1 MKTVLKANLATYLV
15 IALTVLCAHLTE
27 AKSKAVAGVAPR
39 KFARNP
45 SKQAHWVVPRFYA
58 KSARTYI
65 IHATVTIAAQ
75 EGIPVRLIFDLIV
88 HKMTWHKCG
97 QPTATGAAGA
107 QVKTVTGTLTY
118 AIDHAVNVMGVRGT
132 EPGVSGDHY
141 YECSLAQNPQR
152 SRCTGCH
159 YQKLGPP

>member
-27 AKSKAVAGVAPR
+27 AKSKAVAGGGSAQVCAESVQTGPLGGTQILCEVS
-39 KFARNP
+39 KDVYYTCDSNNCSSGGNP
-45 SKQAHWVVPRFYA
+45 FS
-58 KSARTYI
+58 
-65 IHATVTIAAQ
+65 
-75 EGIPVRLIFDLIV
+75 
-88 HKMTWHKCG
+88 KMTWHKCG

>member
-1 MKTVLKANLATYLV
+1 
-15 IALTVLCAHLTE
+15 
-27 AKSKAVAGVAPR
+27 
-39 KFARNP
+39 
-45 SKQAHWVVPRFYA
+45 
-58 KSARTYI
+58 
-65 IHATVTIAAQ
+65 
-75 EGIPVRLIFDLIV
+75 
-88 HKMTWHKCG
+88 MTWHKCG